1 MCIIYI
7 TEIRCTKLQSSS
19 MFADCKYND
28 RSVSCFVPALPQT
41 IARLTCSPGYRE
53 DTRLTSS
60 SRVRCNN
67 NGQWEPEPIKCIPGP
82 LTIIIYSNDSSVLLQ
97 TDVTKNNSTF
107 IEVLNDKIVIH
118 IYKNKTAD
126 PDIDIRF
133 DIENK
138 K

>member
-1 MCIIYI
+1 
-7 TEIRCTKLQSSS
+7 
-19 MFADCKYND
+19 MFAICKHD
-28 RSVSCFVPALPQT
+28 DSPVSCFDSVLPRTTAQ
-41 IARLTCSPGYRE
+41 LTCSPGYRE

-60 SRVRCNN
+60 SNVRCNN
-67 NGQWEPEPIKCIPGP
+67 NGQWEPEPIQCIPGP
-82 LTIIIYSNDSSVLLQ
+82 LTIIIYNNDSSVLLQ

-118 IYKNKTAD
+118 VYKNKTTD

>member
-19 MFADCKYND
+19 MFADCEYND

-67 NGQWEPEPIKCIPGP
+67 NGQWEPEPIRCIPGP
-82 LTIIIYSNDSSVLLQ
+82 LTIIIYSNDSFVLLQ